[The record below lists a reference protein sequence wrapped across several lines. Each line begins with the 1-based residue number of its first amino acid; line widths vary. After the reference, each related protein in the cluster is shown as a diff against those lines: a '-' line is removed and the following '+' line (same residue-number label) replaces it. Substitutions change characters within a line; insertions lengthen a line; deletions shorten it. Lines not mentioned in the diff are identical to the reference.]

1 MTSERLEQQLDRVYG
16 ATLSARLAQE
26 VDARVFAAVT
36 NPPFISERSALPRR
50 VRRAALLAVA
60 AAMLV
65 SVAAFG
71 FELFTRIL
79 FLPGWQIAWQ
89 RSVEIGMEVPV
100 DGGAVRLERGYAD
113 ANQVVIGWS
122 STVDDRSENLSGE
135 GGIETLTDAAGRS
148 YTTSDGAGD
157 ETVDG
162 GTIDI
167 LTFTPVDPLPAGDTT
182 YTLSFPAGPAFTF
195 ILPVVGGTTV
205 SPNLEAVAGGFGL
218 TLTEFRAAPSRV
230 IGTLTLETL
239 ADAPDGES
247 WSPIVHLEHDGPGGV
262 IGTGI
267 RTHDDGTIEVF
278 GVAGVDDASGH
289 WTLTITELV
298 GHDGGWPDN
307 QQIRVDGPWVFEF
320 DVP

>member
-1 MTSERLEQQLDRVYG
+1 MTSERLEQQLGRVYG
-16 ATLSARLAQE
+16 ATLSATLAQE

-36 NPPFISERSALPRR
+36 DPSVISKGSALRR
-50 VRRAALLAVA
+50 VRRAVLLAVA

-79 FLPGWQIAWQ
+79 FLPGWQVAWQ
-89 RSVEIGMEVPV
+89 RSVEIGLEEPV

-122 STVDDRSENLSGE
+122 STLDRAENLSGD
-135 GGIETLTDAAGRS
+135 GGIETLTDAAGGR
-148 YTTSDGAGD
+148 YVISDGAGD
-157 ETVDG
+157 EIVDG
-162 GTIDI
+162 GTINI

-182 YTLSFPAGPAFTF
+182 YTLSFLAGPAFTF
-195 ILPVVGGTTV
+195 TLPVVGGTTV

-230 IGTLTLETL
+230 IGTLTLNTL

-267 RTHDDGTIEVF
+267 RTRDDGTIEVF

>member
-1 MTSERLEQQLDRVYG
+1 MTSEQLEQQLDRVYG
-16 ATLSARLAQE
+16 ATLSATLAE
-26 VDARVFAAVT
+26 AVDARVFAAVT
-36 NPPFISERSALPRR
+36 NPLVISKRSALGR
-50 VRRAALLAVA
+50 VRWAVLLAVA

-65 SVAAFG
+65 SVAALG

-79 FLPGWQIAWQ
+79 FLPGWQVAWQ
-89 RSVEIGMEVPV
+89 RSVEIGVEEPV

-122 STVDDRSENLSGE
+122 STLDRAENLSGD
-135 GGIETLTDAAGRS
+135 GGIETLTDAAGRN
-148 YTTSDGAGD
+148 YTIADGAGD

-162 GTIDI
+162 GTINI
-167 LTFTPVDPLPAGDTT
+167 LTFTPVDPPPAGDTT

-195 ILPVVGGTTV
+195 TLPVVGGTTV
-205 SPNLEAVAGGFGL
+205 SPNLEAVAGGFSL

-230 IGTLTLETL
+230 IGALTLRTL

-267 RTHDDGTIEVF
+267 RTHDVGTIEVF

>member
-16 ATLSARLAQE
+16 ATLSATLAQE

-36 NPPFISERSALPRR
+36 DPSVISRGSALGR
-50 VRRAALLAVA
+50 VRRAVLLAVA

-79 FLPGWQIAWQ
+79 FLPGWQVAWQ
-89 RSVEIGMEVPV
+89 RSVEIGLEEPV

-122 STVDDRSENLSGE
+122 STLDRAENLSGD
-135 GGIETLTDAAGRS
+135 GGIETLTDAAGGR
-148 YTTSDGAGD
+148 YVISDGAGD
-157 ETVDG
+157 EIVDG
-162 GTIDI
+162 GTINI

-182 YTLSFPAGPAFTF
+182 YTLSFLAGPAFTF
-195 ILPVVGGTTV
+195 TLPVVGGTTV

-230 IGTLTLETL
+230 IGTLTLNTL

-267 RTHDDGTIEVF
+267 RTRDDGTIEVF